1 MNRSNDVQNEYI
13 LTLPSQLSSWAV
25 AVNWNCL

>member
-13 LTLPSQLSSWAV
+13 LTLSSQLFSWAV

>member
-1 MNRSNDVQNEYI
+1 MNLSNDVQNEYI
-13 LTLPSQLSSWAV
+13 LTLPSQLFSWAV